1 MTFRMKVSIGDV
13 EIDLDTKAQRHPEV
27 IETLLKQGSKT
38 AVEMFLSSGG
48 NLSEIPTG
56 EDDDD
61 DEENEEA

>member
-13 EIDLDTKAQRHPEV
+13 EIELDTKAQLHPEV